1 MTDTALNPTAT
12 SLTTADGRP
21 LSQALAQASRHA
33 RTRAFLLVVPLLFF
47 VLVTFAI
54 PIGHWLRGPL
64 REWAED
70 LLQADRLA
78 ADGLIDPVP
87 VRAAWHAHLSGK
99 ADWTPALWSI
109 LMLQA
114 WRDRWT

>member
-1 MTDTALNPTAT
+1 M
-12 SLTTADGRP
+12 GRG
-21 LSQALAQASRHA
+21 SVA
-33 RTRAFLLVVPLLFF
+33 
-47 VLVTFAI
+47 
-54 PIGHWLRGPL
+54 G
-64 REWAED
+64 
-70 LLQADRLA
+70 RLA